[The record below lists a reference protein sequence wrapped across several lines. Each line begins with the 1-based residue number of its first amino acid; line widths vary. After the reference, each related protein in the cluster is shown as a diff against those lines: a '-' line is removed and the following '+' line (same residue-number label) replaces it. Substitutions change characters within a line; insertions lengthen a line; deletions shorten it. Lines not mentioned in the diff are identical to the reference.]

1 VYEKVYTCI
10 REEKGE
16 VNMKRKKNYTKTP
29 EKIFSYGENLP
40 SKYKF
45 TEDDIIRK
53 LNKKIAQSPI
63 YIDNGNQIREL
74 NRSI

>member
-1 VYEKVYTCI
+1 
-10 REEKGE
+10 
-16 VNMKRKKNYTKTP
+16 MKQKKNYSKTP
-29 EKIFSYGENLP
+29 EKIFSYEENLP
-40 SKYKF
+40 LKYKF

-74 NRSI
+74 NRSV